1 MIAVFLVLATA
12 ASASSAH
19 PPEVEAHLAPLVGD
33 WTRAGKEASYRDSC
47 AWYDRRAFV
56 VCSLTDSA
64 SGLKV
69 EAIVGFSKADQR
81 YTYQSYSNDGG
92 ARVQYGYALGASGL
106 VFTDERAIDGKMV
119 RLTTAMIPQPDGRLR
134 ITQDRSVMGAAWEPA
149 GEVFYQPRK

>member
-1 MIAVFLVLATA
+1 MIAALLALATA
-12 ASASSAH
+12 ASAASAH
-19 PPEVEAHLAPLVGD
+19 PPEIEAHLAPLVGD
-33 WTRAGKEASYRDSC
+33 WTRAGKEASYRDRC

-64 SGLKV
+64 SGLRV

-92 ARVQYGYALGASGL
+92 ARAQYGYALGATGL

-119 RLTTAMIPQPDGRLR
+119 RLTTAMIPQADGRLH
-134 ITQDRSVMGAAWEPA
+134 ITQDRSVMGGAWEPV
-149 GEVFYQPRK
+149 GEVYYLPRK